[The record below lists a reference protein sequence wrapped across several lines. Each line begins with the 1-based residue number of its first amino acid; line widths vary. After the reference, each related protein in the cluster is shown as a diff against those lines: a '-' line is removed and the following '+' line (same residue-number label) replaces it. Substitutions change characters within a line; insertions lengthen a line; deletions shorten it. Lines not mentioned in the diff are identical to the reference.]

1 MRIVVKLGT
10 STLTAGGKHLNPRRM
25 FELAQQ
31 MARAR
36 ERGHEVV
43 LVSSG
48 AMAAGRAR
56 LGFDQSPPELPRKQ
70 MLAAV
75 GQTHL
80 MMMWERAFE
89 PYEVKVAQVLL
100 TRADLSDR
108 KRYLNARDTLGA
120 ILEHGIMPIINENDA
135 VATEEIRVGDNDNL
149 SALVAN
155 VVNAD
160 LLLMLTDMDGLFSAD
175 PRKDPSAKLVEVV
188 PQIDDTV
195 YALAGA
201 SRTGLGTGGMTTKL
215 QAAELATRSGIAAV
229 IANGALENV
238 IANAADGKRVGT
250 WFVAMTRSLESRKRW
265 ILSERANGTI
275 TVDEGAA
282 RAIREGKSLLPAGA
296 KYIAGEFDRGE
307 IVTVLT
313 SGGDKLA
320 RGIARYNS
328 GDMRRILGRQSAE
341 IEDILGYQHAAMLV
355 HADDMAVFN

>member
-1 MRIVVKLGT
+1 
-10 STLTAGGKHLNPRRM
+10 
-25 FELAQQ
+25 
-31 MARAR
+31 
-36 ERGHEVV
+36 
-43 LVSSG
+43 
-48 AMAAGRAR
+48 
-56 LGFDQSPPELPRKQ
+56 
-70 MLAAV
+70 
-75 GQTHL
+75 
-80 MMMWERAFE
+80 
-89 PYEVKVAQVLL
+89 VKVAQVLL

-201 SRTGLGTGGMTTKL
+201 SRTGLGPGGMTTKL